1 MRTDGKSG
9 LGGKPVPGLQGGL
22 TRTQRS
28 SSNVY
33 LNKIEQTVEE
43 PRAEVQGTER
53 RRDWEEQGEARS
65 FLTG

>member
-43 PRAEVQGTER
+43 PRAVRCRGQKGGGTGRSKER
-53 RRDWEEQGEARS
+53 HGAS
-65 FLTG
+65 